1 MMMVIIIII
10 ITTLISVA
18 RCSSVYFLS
27 FSLYIVGSLPLHSL
41 PPPPFLVQRTHLL
54 LAFHR

>member
-41 PPPPFLVQRTHLL
+41 PPPFLVQRTHLL